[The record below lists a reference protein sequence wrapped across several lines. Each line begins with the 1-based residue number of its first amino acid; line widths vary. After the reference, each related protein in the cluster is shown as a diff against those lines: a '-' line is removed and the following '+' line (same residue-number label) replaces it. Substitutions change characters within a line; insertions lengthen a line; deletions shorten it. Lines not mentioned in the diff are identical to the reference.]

1 MAVTG
6 APIEVLGLKAWVSK
20 LKGPEFR
27 DVNNALRNEAV
38 KIAESLVPE
47 VQAALKQSKAPQ
59 APAMVDTVKPKRD
72 RVPVLAIGAINPKF
86 SKVKGKSGRPVS
98 GFTRRGKGALYHRK
112 RRGAIAHGVIFGTKG
127 GHLKG
132 GGDYYGIP
140 RSESGGA
147 FGRYVESGPLFDA
160 ACAAYFDAYKKVLH
174 RHGLDLNGTWQQN
187 RRAA

>member
-1 MAVTG
+1 VAVTG
-6 APIEVLGLKAWVSK
+6 APIEVLGLKAWVTK

-27 DVNNALRNEAV
+27 DVNNALRAEAV

-47 VQAALKQSKAPQ
+47 VQKALGTSKAPQ
-59 APAMVDTVKPKRD
+59 AKAMQDTVKPKRD

-86 SKVKGKSGRPVS
+86 SKVKRGGREVS
-98 GFTRRGKGALYHRK
+98 AFTRRGKGAEYHRR

-140 RSESGGA
+140 RSESGGS
-147 FGRYVESGPLFDA
+147 FGRYIESGPAFDA
-160 ACAAYFDAYKKVLH
+160 ACEAYFNAYKKVL
-174 RHGLDLNGTWQQN
+174 RQNGLNLNGTWRQN